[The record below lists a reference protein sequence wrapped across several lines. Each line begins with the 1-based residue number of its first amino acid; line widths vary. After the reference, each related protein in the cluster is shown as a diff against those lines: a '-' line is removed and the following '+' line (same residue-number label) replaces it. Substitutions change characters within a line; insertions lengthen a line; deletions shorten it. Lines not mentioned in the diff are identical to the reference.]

1 MPLVHRR
8 GGVDRD
14 LLRLRL
20 SPATLSIGKEV
31 VDDFWVVAIDPAT
44 ASVTQMGR
52 DYTLNSYCILSV

>member
-20 SPATLSIGKEV
+20 SPATLSISKEV

-44 ASVTQMGR
+44 PSVTQMGR
-52 DYTLNSYCILSV
+52 DSMLNPYCILSV